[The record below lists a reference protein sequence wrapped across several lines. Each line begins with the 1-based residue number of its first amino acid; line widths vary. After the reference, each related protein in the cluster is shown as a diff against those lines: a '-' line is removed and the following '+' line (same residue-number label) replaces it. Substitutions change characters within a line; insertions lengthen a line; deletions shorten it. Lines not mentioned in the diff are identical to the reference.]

1 MVDMKGVSIL
11 AKKFLLDT
19 GIIVGDPRSILNF
32 DEHDVYITEDTLI
45 ELNERRGMPGEHG
58 AHIREALK
66 LISEFYTRDSR
77 QLPGGGKLN
86 IIMRSKYAR
95 KQGSGHN
102 SPLINALRWLID
114 NPELNDLHASSGDY
128 ILISNDSGNR
138 IWASEAGLRVEPYR
152 HEQVSTPPEQYK
164 GRCELYASSDAVD
177 ALHASH
183 ELPASEVD
191 LNGYKLTE
199 NEFVILKDVCNSSHT
214 ALAIH
219 RNGILRLIPPSTRPY
234 GVTPRKVGQQ
244 FALYALMAPV
254 DEIPLVILKGPAGTA
269 KTFLS
274 LAAGLQQAVN
284 DSTYDRIL
292 VSRPNIK
299 FDNDIGYLKGSEE
312 EKIGPL
318 IRPVVDNLELLC
330 RTTEPVKR
338 GPMNL
343 NNYVQDLFNQ
353 GKVVA
358 QAMAYMRGRS
368 VANTYIL
375 IDEAQNTTQAQ
386 AFGIV
391 SRVGAGSKVVL
402 AGDPEQIDTP
412 ELDTRNNGLIYTSEK
427 MRGSSLCAQITFEPE
442 ECVRS
447 PLALESITRMSQ
459 PRP

>member
-66 LISEFYTRDSR
+66 LISEFYTRDSC
-77 QLPGGGKLN
+77 QLPGGGKLR
-86 IIMRSKYAR
+86 IIMRSEYTHYAQ
-95 KQGSGHN
+95 KQSGGHN
-102 SPLINALRWLID
+102 SPLINAARLLTHQC
-114 NPELNDLHASSGDY
+114 PESDC

-152 HEQVSTPPEQYK
+152 HEQVPTPLEQYK

-183 ELPASEVD
+183 ELPVSEAD

-199 NEFVILKDVCNSSHT
+199 NEFVILKDTCNPSHT
-214 ALAIH
+214 ALAIY
-219 RNGILRLIPPSTRPY
+219 RNGILRLIPPSSRPY

-343 NNYVQDLFNQ
+343 NNYVQDLFNH

-402 AGDPEQIDTP
+402 ADDPEQIDTP

-447 PLALESITRMSQ
+447 PLALESITRMNQ